1 MGVARLGSF
10 KANPPMVV
18 VRLGGFKAAPP
29 MVVARLGSFKATP
42 PMVVARPGSF
52 KATPPMVVA
61 RLGRNEKP
69 ARELQKGSC
78 TGGHQ
83 KWSNVTSEAWFSL
96 AFEQPDNLKNWK
108 AEERPQVCRDWF

>member
-10 KANPPMVV
+10 KAT
-18 VRLGGFKAAPP
+18 PP

-42 PMVVARPGSF
+42 PMVVAR
-52 KATPPMVVA
+52 
-61 RLGRNEKP
+61 LGRNKKP

-83 KWSNVTSEAWFSL
+83 KWSNVTSETWFSL
-96 AFEQPDNLKNWK
+96 EFEQPDNLKK
-108 AEERPQVCRDWF
+108 PQLES

>member
-1 MGVARLGSF
+1 MG
-10 KANPPMVV
+10 
-18 VRLGGFKAAPP
+18 
-29 MVVARLGSFKATP
+29 VARLGSFKATP
-42 PMVVARPGSF
+42 PMVVARLGSF

-83 KWSNVTSEAWFSL
+83 KWSNVTSEAWFLRAS
-96 AFEQPDNLKNWK
+96 EQPDNLKK
-108 AEERPQVCRDWF
+108 PQLES